1 MKKIKLYIHLLF
13 ATVLFLSLGNTAQA
27 THLMGSDIFYRHLSG
42 MQYEIKIK
50 YYRDCR
56 GVPFANPSGET
67 KIRCT
72 ASGGMAKNLSLTLLT
87 IKDVTPTCLGA
98 KLPCDPQ
105 NTMGTGL
112 GVEEHIYMD
121 TIDFNDATYS
131 GLLSC
136 TGDLVIE
143 TQQCCRN
150 GAITTG
156 PANANFYTYALFN
169 YDISKLNNSTP
180 IFEIPPIYK
189 AYVNQPM
196 IFAIGATDTID
207 YDSLSFHFEEPLNA
221 YKSNIAYSSG
231 YSFEQAF
238 SAYYPS
244 GFSFPYSNPNANPPV
259 GIYLDSLT
267 GTITATPINAGQ
279 VTVLVIVVKEWRKDS
294 NGIPQLI
301 AKTRR
306 DCQII
311 FDNVLNNNLP
321 QLTINNPGKQATGAG
336 CVSFVASD
344 KAFTPPFPGPPI
356 RNDSLTVTLIG
367 NNQHLQM
374 TIDSMIYD
382 TASSTIYGR
391 VCYDSV
397 WTTLGNN
404 NIYMHVRDNS
414 CDWNSEVSKGIHL
427 NFTRTT
433 GGTKPLNK
441 KALAIDVYP
450 NPVDNWVTISAQK
463 MLSKCQL
470 VMVDINGKTV
480 LSQTIEN
487 LNSTTLS
494 LSEFDAGCYFL
505 HIKSNEGDYFKK
517 IMVK

>member
-1 MKKIKLYIHLLF
+1 
-13 ATVLFLSLGNTAQA
+13 
-27 THLMGSDIFYRHLSG
+27 
-42 MQYEIKIK
+42 
-50 YYRDCR
+50 
-56 GVPFANPSGET
+56 
-67 KIRCT
+67 
-72 ASGGMAKNLSLTLLT
+72 
-87 IKDVTPTCLGA
+87 
-98 KLPCDPQ
+98 
-105 NTMGTGL
+105 
-112 GVEEHIYMD
+112 
-121 TIDFNDATYS
+121 
-131 GLLSC
+131 
-136 TGDLVIE
+136 
-143 TQQCCRN
+143 
-150 GAITTG
+150 
-156 PANANFYTYALFN
+156 
-169 YDISKLNNSTP
+169 
-180 IFEIPPIYK
+180 
-189 AYVNQPM
+189 
-196 IFAIGATDTID
+196 
-207 YDSLSFHFEEPLNA
+207 
-221 YKSNIAYSSG
+221 
-231 YSFEQAF
+231 
-238 SAYYPS
+238 
-244 GFSFPYSNPNANPPV
+244 
-259 GIYLDSLT
+259 
-267 GTITATPINAGQ
+267 
-279 VTVLVIVVKEWRKDS
+279 
-294 NGIPQLI
+294 
-301 AKTRR
+301 
-306 DCQII
+306 
-311 FDNVLNNNLP
+311 
-321 QLTINNPGKQATGAG
+321 
-336 CVSFVASD
+336 
-344 KAFTPPFPGPPI
+344 
-356 RNDSLTVTLIG
+356 
-367 NNQHLQM
+367 M